1 MNLRE
6 LSLRTQIANHDKPPA
21 ERATIRREVLRLALP
36 ATGEQ
41 LLGMMIGIVDTFLV
55 GHLGAASLAAV
66 GLANQW
72 VFLAHTLLGALG
84 TGSTALIARFTG
96 AREPEMANAVL
107 RQTILVAVA
116 VGLSC
121 TALGTLLARPAVRLL
136 GAPTQ
141 EVVVL
146 STTYLTTVA
155 ATLAFA
161 TLLYL
166 GNACMRGAGDTR
178 TPLYVMLVVNI
189 VNIVVAWTL
198 INGLFGL
205 PKLGVWGSAL
215 GAASGQI
222 VGGTIVLVLLL
233 RGRSG
238 VQLRLAGLGPDWD
251 MIRRILRVG
260 MPTGL
265 EQLFFRIGNM
275 AYVRVLASLGV
286 AAYAANQVAINGWSL
301 SFMPGFGFA
310 VAATTLVGQSLG
322 ARAPDSAERGGYV
335 AYRMGAGLMAVIGLV
350 MIFFPEQIMG
360 FFTND
365 QEVIGLGALPLQVMG
380 FVQPMLAAS
389 MIFAGALR
397 GAGDTRWPM
406 IITAGCIWLVRLPLA
421 YLFAIVFGWG
431 LVGAWSA
438 MSLDM
443 VLRGAFNFLR
453 FRGGGWKTIQV

>member
-1 MNLRE
+1 M
-6 LSLRTQIANHDKPPA
+6 
-21 ERATIRREVLRLALP
+21 
-36 ATGEQ
+36 
-41 LLGMMIGIVDTFLV
+41 
-55 GHLGAASLAAV
+55 
-66 GLANQW
+66 
-72 VFLAHTLLGALG
+72 
-84 TGSTALIARFTG
+84 
-96 AREPEMANAVL
+96 
-107 RQTILVAVA
+107 LVAVA

-215 GAASGQI
+215 GAASGQV
-222 VGGTIVLVLLL
+222 VGGTIVLALLL
-233 RGRSG
+233 RGKSG
-238 VQLRLAGLGPDWD
+238 VQLRLAGLRPDWD

-301 SFMPGFGFA
+301 SFRPGFGFA

-322 ARAPDSAERGGYV
+322 AHPEIVSNSRALQR
-335 AYRMGAGLMAVIGLV
+335 RLR
-350 MIFFPEQIMG
+350 QI
-360 FFTND
+360 
-365 QEVIGLGALPLQVMG
+365 E
-380 FVQPMLAAS
+380 
-389 MIFAGALR
+389 
-397 GAGDTRWPM
+397 
-406 IITAGCIWLVRLPLA
+406 
-421 YLFAIVFGWG
+421 
-431 LVGAWSA
+431 
-438 MSLDM
+438 
-443 VLRGAFNFLR
+443 
-453 FRGGGWKTIQV
+453 

>member
-1 MNLRE
+1 MNIRE
-6 LSLRTQIANHDKPPA
+6 WSLRTRTANRDKPPTESA
-21 ERATIRREVLRLALP
+21 AVRREVLRLALP

-72 VFLAHTLLGALG
+72 VFLAHTLLGAIG

-96 AREPEMANAVL
+96 ARDPELANSVL
-107 RQTILVAVA
+107 RQSVLVAVLT
-116 VGLSC
+116 GLLC
-121 TALGTLLARPAVRLL
+121 TALGTLLARPAVLLL
-136 GAPTQ
+136 GAPTE
-141 EVVVL
+141 EVVGL
-146 STTYLTTVA
+146 SITYLTTVS

-166 GNACMRGAGDTR
+166 GNACLRGAGDTR
-178 TPLYVMLVVNI
+178 TPLYVMVVVNI

-205 PKLGVWGSAL
+205 PRLGVWGSAL
-215 GAASGQI
+215 GAASGQV
-222 VGGTIVLVLLL
+222 VGGSIVFWLLL

-238 VQLRLAGLGPDWD
+238 IRLRLAGLRPDWD

-260 MPTGL
+260 MPTGV

-275 AYVRVLASLGV
+275 AYVRILASLGV

-322 ARAPDSAERGGYV
+322 ARQPDAAERGGY
-335 AYRMGAGLMAVIGLV
+335 ATYRMGAALMAVIGV
-350 MIFFPEQIMG
+350 GMILFPEQIMG
-360 FFTND
+360 FFTD
-365 QEVIGLGALPLQVMG
+365 DAEVIRLGAMPLQVMG
-380 FVQPMLAAS
+380 LVQPMLAAS

-431 LVGAWSA
+431 LVGAWTA
-438 MSLDM
+438 MSIDM
-443 VLRGAFNFLR
+443 ILRGGFNFLR
-453 FRGGGWKTIQV
+453 FRSGGWKTIQV

>member
-443 VLRGAFNFLR
+443 VLRGTFNFLR
-453 FRGGGWKTIQV
+453 FRGGGWKAIQV

>member
-6 LSLRTQIANHDKPPA
+6 LSLRTQIANHDKPPT
-21 ERATIRREVLRLALP
+21 EETKIRREVLRLALP

-107 RQTILVAVA
+107 RQSMLVAVA

-215 GAASGQI
+215 GAASGQV
-222 VGGTIVLVLLL
+222 VGGTIVLALLL
-233 RGRSG
+233 RGKSG
-238 VQLRLAGLGPDWD
+238 VQLRLAGLRPDWD

-443 VLRGAFNFLR
+443 VLRGTFNFLR

>member
-1 MNLRE
+1 MNLRR
-6 LSLRTQIANHDKPPA
+6 LRLETRLVDRPKPPREEDA
-21 ERATIRREVLRLALP
+21 VHREVLRLALP

-72 VFLAHTLLGALG
+72 VFLAYTLLSAIG

-96 AREPEMANAVL
+96 AREPDLANSVL
-107 RQTILVAVA
+107 RQSVLVALL

-121 TALGTLLARPAVRLL
+121 TALGTLLARPAVLLL
-136 GAPTQ
+136 GAQ
-141 EVVVL
+141 AEVVDL

-155 ATLAFA
+155 ATLGFA

-166 GNACMRGAGDTR
+166 GNACLRGAGDTR
-178 TPLYVMLVVNI
+178 TPLYVMVVVNVI
-189 VNIVVAWTL
+189 NIVVAWTL
-198 INGLFGL
+198 INGSFGL
-205 PKLGVWGSAL
+205 PRLGVWGSAL
-215 GAASGQI
+215 GAASGQ
-222 VGGTIVLVLLL
+222 VAGGSIVLWLLL

-238 VQLRLAGLGPDWD
+238 IKLSRSGLGPDWT

-260 MPTGL
+260 MPTGV
-265 EQLFFRIGNM
+265 EQLLFRIGNM
-275 AYVRVLASLGV
+275 AYVRILASLGI

-310 VAATTLVGQSLG
+310 VAATTLVGQALG
-322 ARAPDSAERGGYV
+322 AREPHAAERKGYV
-335 AYRMGAGLMAVIGLV
+335 AFGMGAALMAVIGV
-350 MIFFPEQIMG
+350 GMILFPEQIMG
-360 FFTND
+360 FFTDD
-365 QEVIGLGALPLQVMG
+365 QEVIRLGATPLQVMG
-380 FVQPMLAAS
+380 LVQPMLAAS

-406 IITAGCIWLVRLPLA
+406 IVTGGCIWLVRLPLA

-431 LVGAWSA
+431 LLGAWIA
-438 MSLDM
+438 MSMDLI
-443 VLRGAFNFLR
+443 LRGSFNYWR
-453 FRGGGWKTIQV
+453 FRLGGWKSIQV

>member
-1 MNLRE
+1 
-6 LSLRTQIANHDKPPA
+6 LSLQTRTGNQDKP
-21 ERATIRREVLRLALP
+21 ATESAAVRREVLRLALP

-41 LLGMMIGIVDTFLV
+41 LLGMAIGIVDTFLV

-72 VFLAHTLLGALG
+72 IFLAHTLLSAIG

-96 AREPEMANAVL
+96 AKDPELANSVL
-107 RQTILVAVA
+107 RQSVLVALLI
-116 VGLSC
+116 GLLC
-121 TALGTLLARPAVRLL
+121 TALGTLLAQPAVLLL
-136 GAPTQ
+136 GAPA
-141 EVVVL
+141 EVVDL
-146 STTYLTTVA
+146 STTYLTTVS
-155 ATLAFA
+155 ATLVFA

-166 GNACMRGAGDTR
+166 GNACLRGAGDTR
-178 TPLYVMLVVNI
+178 TPLYVMLVVNV
-189 VNIVVAWTL
+189 VNVVVAWTL

-215 GAASGQI
+215 GAASGQVI
-222 VGGTIVLVLLL
+222 GGSIVLGLLL

-238 VQLRLAGLGPDWD
+238 VKLRLAGLRPERD

-260 MPTGL
+260 MPTGI
-265 EQLFFRIGNM
+265 EQLLFRVGNM

-322 ARAPDSAERGGYV
+322 ARQPDAAERAGHV
-335 AYRMGAGLMAVIGLV
+335 SFRLGATLMAVIGV
-350 MIFFPEQIMG
+350 GMILFPEQIMG
-360 FFTND
+360 FFTDD
-365 QEVIGLGALPLQVMG
+365 QEVIRLGAMPLRVMG

-389 MIFAGALR
+389 MIYSGALR

-406 IITAGCIWLVRLPLA
+406 IVTGGGIWLVRLPLA
-421 YLFAIVFGWG
+421 YLFAIVLGWG
-431 LVGAWSA
+431 LVGAWTA

-443 VLRGAFNFLR
+443 IVRGSFNFLR
-453 FRGGGWKTIQV
+453 FRSGRWKSIQV